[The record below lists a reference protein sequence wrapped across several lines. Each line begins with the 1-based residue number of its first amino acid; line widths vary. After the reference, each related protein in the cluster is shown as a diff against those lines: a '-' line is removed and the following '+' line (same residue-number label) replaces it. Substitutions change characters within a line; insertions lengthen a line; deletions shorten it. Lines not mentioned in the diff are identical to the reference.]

1 MIPEWVAYSAVH
13 RNLQIEF
20 SPRIESIWYLSFSA
34 STSKTPVEQDPAS
47 AKKQRVKQSLMKRAR
62 TVAMFS
68 LKLKERR
75 AREVREQSA
84 KQAEQKAMEQMLRPD
99 RVPGGELSCIPLEK
113 LISVEDVAVD
123 LQRRK
128 NHNH

>member
-1 MIPEWVAYSAVH
+1 MFPPFPVSSGAIPKGQAG
-13 RNLQIEF
+13 
-20 SPRIESIWYLSFSA
+20 
-34 STSKTPVEQDPAS
+34 QDLDPIS

-75 AREVREQSA
+75 AREAQEQSA
-84 KQAEQKAMEQMLRPD
+84 KKSEQKAMEQMLHPNRQ
-99 RVPGGELSCIPLEK
+99 PGGELGCIPLEK